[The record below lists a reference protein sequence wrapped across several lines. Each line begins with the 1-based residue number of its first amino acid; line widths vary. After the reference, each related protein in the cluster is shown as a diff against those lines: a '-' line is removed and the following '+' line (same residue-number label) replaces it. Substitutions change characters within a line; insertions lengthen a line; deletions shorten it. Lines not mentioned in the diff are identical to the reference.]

1 MPQTPKLS
9 PQQKLIIVEK
19 ILAGETSRQAAA
31 KSVGVSN
38 TTVRQWLRI
47 YEAEGPGGLTPRE
60 KSRHLTAEEKQAAV
74 ADYLAG
80 EGSLFEI
87 CKKYGIR
94 SPQNLEKM
102 VETAKQGGALRGYHG
117 ASRHRGDAYTTA
129 ADRVQIVQDCLANG
143 CDYGATALKYN
154 VDYKALVNW
163 VGRYR
168 AHGPAA
174 LHDSRHSSEGTR
186 RAKGRVRAVAPMQR
200 LVIVLDCLEN
210 RKNYGAMAQ
219 KYAVA
224 YHQVYRWV
232 QRYLQDGWLGM
243 NDRRGP
249 ADDPGPEGEWAR
261 VAPASEDAAEKWVAR
276 CAGVPDA
283 LPALLRRAGRTE
295 EKAAGNS
302 LTIGTIT
309 LDLDARNA
317 YKNGQLADLTA
328 KEFDVIEFLM
338 RNPNRVYSREAL
350 LDTIWA
356 YEYRSD
362 IRTVDVRIA
371 NLRKKLN
378 LSDEIQSVYKIGYR
392 FKADDL

>member
-1 MPQTPKLS
+1 MMCPSTGEAATASQTTDRRRRRSARQKRSATMTRIEAMTAFSALDTPALYAEMQRRGIASPDFDAACKWAENVCDRIAKTSAATLATMTDWRQVLDHASGKDKPQRSADDLPAD
-9 PQQKLIIVEK
+9 IV
-19 ILAGETSRQAAA
+19 GT
-31 KSVGVSN
+31 
-38 TTVRQWLRI
+38 W
-47 YEAEGPGGLTPRE
+47 Y
-60 KSRHLTAEEKQAAV
+60 
-74 ADYLAG
+74 D
-80 EGSLFEI
+80 
-87 CKKYGIR
+87 
-94 SPQNLEKM
+94 
-102 VETAKQGGALRGYHG
+102 VEFNAP
-117 ASRHRGDAYTTA
+117 

-186 RAKGRVRAVAPMQR
+186 RAKGRARAVAPMQR

-261 VAPASEDAAEKWVAR
+261 VAPANEDAAEKWVAR
-276 CAGVPDA
+276 CAGVPDV
-283 LPALLRRAGRTE
+283 LPALLRRAGYSWCVIA
-295 EKAAGNS
+295 KI
-302 LTIGTIT
+302 LF
-309 LDLDARNA
+309 DLAR
-317 YKNGQLADLTA
+317 
-328 KEFDVIEFLM
+328 M
-338 RNPNRVYSREAL
+338 
-350 LDTIWA
+350 
-356 YEYRSD
+356 
-362 IRTVDVRIA
+362 
-371 NLRKKLN
+371 
-378 LSDEIQSVYKIGYR
+378 
-392 FKADDL
+392 